1 MDKNT
6 YVNEFTRLS
15 DEIVNDIFIRST
27 DEINQIG
34 MIIDGLNRQHDDFN
48 VNSYMVDLQLIKF
61 KLDELQKLT
70 GSFKLKHNV

>member
-6 YVNEFTRLS
+6 YVNEFIKLS
-15 DEIVNDIFIRST
+15 DEVVNDIFVRST

-34 MIIDGLNRQHDDFN
+34 MIIDGLNRQRDDFD

-70 GSFKLKHNV
+70 SNFRLKHNV

>member
-6 YVNEFTRLS
+6 YVNEFIKLG
-15 DEIVNDIFIRST
+15 DEIVNDIFMRAT

-34 MIIDGLNRQHDDFN
+34 MIIDGLNRQRDDFD

-70 GSFKLKHNV
+70 SNFRLKHNI